1 MAGARFLD
9 PSSIPLKRQSGGNIW
24 ATLVPIIQG
33 AIVVGLL
40 AVVGL
45 FFVPVLQTEKG
56 YRDELAKKQREIAAA
71 EEVQTQLKLETEH
84 MKNDDSYVE
93 HIARD
98 QLNMGKPGET
108 IIRFDKYQPVS
119 QSRRRLILKLITFP
133 VRINSFDSEIFCCLH
148 RVLY

>member
-1 MAGARFLD
+1 MASARFLD

-33 AIVVGLL
+33 AILVGLL

-45 FFVPVLQTEKG
+45 FFWPVIQTEDG
-56 YRDELAKKQREIAAA
+56 YKAELAKLQNQIASRQ
-71 EEVQTQLKLETEH
+71 EEQAQLKLETEH
-84 MKNDDSYVE
+84 MKNDPAYVE

-108 IIRFDKYQPVS
+108 IIRFDRYQPAAAANPKSV
-119 QSRRRLILKLITFP
+119 QAAP
-133 VRINSFDSEIFCCLH
+133 VDNSN
-148 RVLY
+148 

>member
-45 FFVPVLQTEKG
+45 FFVPVFQKEKG
-56 YRDELAKKQREIAAA
+56 YRDELAKKQHEIAAA
-71 EEVQTQLKLETEH
+71 DEIQTQLKLETEH
-84 MKNDDSYVE
+84 MKNDDAYVE

-108 IIRFDKYQPVS
+108 IIRFDRYQATGPAS
-119 QSRRRLILKLITFP
+119 SSTP
-133 VRINSFDSEIFCCLH
+133 APDDDGN
-148 RVLY
+148 

>member
-1 MAGARFLD
+1 MPSPRFLD

-45 FFVPVLQTEKG
+45 FFLPVIQTENG
-56 YRDELAKKQREIAAA
+56 YKAELAKLQDQIAARQEEQA
-71 EEVQTQLKLETEH
+71 ELKLETEH
-84 MKNDDSYVE
+84 MKNDDAYVE

-98 QLNMGKPGET
+98 RLNMGKPGET
-108 IIRFDKYQPVS
+108 IIRFDPYQPETPNP
-119 QSRRRLILKLITFP
+119 QSAPTP
-133 VRINSFDSEIFCCLH
+133 SDEDSSN
-148 RVLY
+148 

>member
-24 ATLVPIIQG
+24 ATLVPILQI
-33 AIVVGLL
+33 AIVIGLL

-45 FFVPVLQTEKG
+45 FFVPVIQTQDG
-56 YRDELAKKQREIAAA
+56 YKSELAKLQNEISARQDEQA
-71 EEVQTQLKLETEH
+71 QLKLETEH
-84 MKNDDSYVE
+84 MKNDPAYVE

-108 IIRFDKYQPVS
+108 IIRFDRYQGPPAGNPAVPAAPVD
-119 QSRRRLILKLITFP
+119 
-133 VRINSFDSEIFCCLH
+133 DSSN
-148 RVLY
+148 

>member
-1 MAGARFLD
+1 MASARFLD

-45 FFVPVLQTEKG
+45 FFLPVIQTENK
-56 YRDELAKKQREIAAA
+56 YKAELAKLQRETAAA
-71 EEVQTQLKLETEH
+71 EDQQAQLKLETEY
-84 MKNDDSYVE
+84 MKNNPAYVE

-108 IIRFDKYQPVS
+108 IIRFDRYQPAAPNPKSVQAAS
-119 QSRRRLILKLITFP
+119 DKDPS
-133 VRINSFDSEIFCCLH
+133 N
-148 RVLY
+148 

>member
-45 FFVPVLQTEKG
+45 FFVPVLQTEKT
-56 YRDELAKKQREIAAA
+56 YKDQLAKEQRQIASA
-71 EEVQTQLKLETEH
+71 EETQQQLKLETEH
-84 MKNDDSYVE
+84 MKNDNAYVE

-108 IIRFDKYQPVS
+108 IIRFDRYQTSGPAASGPTHTV
-119 QSRRRLILKLITFP
+119 P
-133 VRINSFDSEIFCCLH
+133 DDDGN
-148 RVLY
+148 

>member
-1 MAGARFLD
+1 MASARFLD

-45 FFVPVLQTEKG
+45 FFVPVLQTERG
-56 YRDELAKKQREIAAA
+56 YKTELAKEQREIAAA
-71 EEVQTQLKLETEH
+71 LDTQTQLKLETEH
-84 MKNDDSYVE
+84 MKNDSAYVE

-108 IIRFDKYQPVS
+108 IIRFDRYQTTGTTTAS
-119 QSRRRLILKLITFP
+119 HTASDDDG
-133 VRINSFDSEIFCCLH
+133 N
-148 RVLY
+148 

>member
-1 MAGARFLD
+1 MAGTRFLD

-33 AIVVGLL
+33 AIILGLL

-45 FFVPVLQTEKG
+45 FFVPVIQTQDAYKS
-56 YRDELAKKQREIAAA
+56 EIARKERMIDLRLDEQA
-71 EEVQTQLKLETEH
+71 QLKLETEH
-84 MKNDDSYVE
+84 LKNDRDYIE

-108 IIRFDKYQPVS
+108 IIRFDRYQTAAAPAGDHPAPVEP
-119 QSRRRLILKLITFP
+119 ID
-133 VRINSFDSEIFCCLH
+133 DSN
-148 RVLY
+148 

>member
-108 IIRFDKYQPVS
+108 IIRFDRYQATSPAAS
-119 QSRRRLILKLITFP
+119 TSTHP
-133 VRINSFDSEIFCCLH
+133 APDDDGN
-148 RVLY
+148 